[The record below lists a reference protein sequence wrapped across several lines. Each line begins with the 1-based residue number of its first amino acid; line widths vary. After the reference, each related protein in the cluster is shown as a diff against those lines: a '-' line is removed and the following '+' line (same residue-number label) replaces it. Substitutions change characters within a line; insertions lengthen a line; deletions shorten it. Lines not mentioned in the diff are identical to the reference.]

1 MTTTTEKHAKTPP
14 MVGGREPVIGHAR
27 KFMSD
32 PVNFLTD
39 CYREYGDIFRLRL
52 GNREHVVMLGPEYNK
67 FFFAQTDKLLSI
79 REGYPFFLKMFSHD
93 FYFFAPHEDYMM
105 QREIVMPRFKGNAM
119 RSYVS
124 LMAQETEDLAEQ
136 LGDSGEF
143 DLIPTLGPLV
153 MNIAAHAFLGSD
165 FRGKLDDGFFND
177 FRDFSGG
184 MEVIWPL
191 WLPLSHLRK
200 SRAARKKLNKI
211 LSKWVDYRIEN
222 PMDPPDFFQDLI
234 GAELSNGEPLSRELI
249 INIILLLVWA
259 GHETTAGQIS
269 WSLIDLLQHP
279 DYLNTVCAQTAS
291 ILGERQTAEMD
302 WEDARALTNIEVAVK
317 ESERLHPVAYILMR
331 KAQETLEVEGYRIPK
346 GTYLFAAPS
355 VSHRMADVFPDPH
368 AYKPARF
375 APGTGEGTSELNRLI
390 GFGGGLHRCAGVNF
404 ARLEMKIILTMLARR
419 YDMELID
426 APRPVSGT
434 TTHWPAQPCR
444 VRYTTRSASDQAQDG
459 EHAAATESLRTTSS
473 PTSAMDPFTID
484 DKQDDGESSGCPFH
498 NRQ

>member
-1 MTTTTEKHAKTPP
+1 MATATQIQVTTPP
-14 MVGGREPVIGHAR
+14 MVGGREPLIGHAR

-32 PVNFLTD
+32 PVNFLMD
-39 CYREYGDIFRLRL
+39 CYREYGEIFRLRL
-52 GNREHVVMLGPEYNK
+52 GNREHVVMLGPEFNK

-79 REGYPFFLKMFSHD
+79 REGYPFFLKMFSKD
-93 FYFFAPHEDYMM
+93 FYFFAPHDDYMM

-124 LMAQETEDLAEQ
+124 LMAQETEDLAEE
-136 LGDSGEF
+136 LGESGEF

-165 FRGKLDDGFFND
+165 FRGKLNDGFFED

-191 WLPLSHLRK
+191 WMPLPHLRK
-200 SRAARKKLNKI
+200 SRAARKKLNGI

-234 GAELSNGEPLSRELI
+234 GAKLSNGEPLSRELI

-269 WSLIDLLQHP
+269 WALIDLLQHP
-279 DYLNTVCAQTAS
+279 DYLNTVRAQTDS
-291 ILGERQTAEMD
+291 TMGDRPFGEME
-302 WEDARALTNIEVAVK
+302 WEDARALTNIEIAVK
-317 ESERLHPVAYILMR
+317 ESERLHPVAYVLMR
-331 KAQETLEVEGYRIPK
+331 KAQEDLEVGGYRIPK
-346 GTYLFAAPS
+346 GTYLFAAPA
-355 VSHRMADVFPDPH
+355 VSHRMPDVFPDPH
-368 AYKPARF
+368 AYKPSRF
-375 APGTGEGTSELNRLI
+375 APGTGEGTAETNRLI

-426 APRPVSGT
+426 APRPISGT
-434 TTHWPAQPCR
+434 MTHWPAQPCR
-444 VRYTTRSASDQAQDG
+444 VRYSARSDSDRAHDKQR
-459 EHAAATESLRTTSS
+459 AAALESLQAATVI
-473 PTSAMDPFTID
+473 TSAEDPFTISED
-484 DKQDDGESSGCPFH
+484 DDGAGKTGGCPFH
-498 NRQ
+498 GG